1 MGFRMN
7 ANDCLH
13 TGLAKPECSC
23 SSCLQEQMMQHMPKH
38 LQAKLLAAPAATP
51 QAQQPRA
58 A

>member
-1 MGFRMN
+1 MN

-23 SSCLQEQMMQHMPKH
+23 SSCLREQIELHMPPH
-38 LQAKLLAAPAATP
+38 LRAKLAAAAPAATP
-51 QAQQPRA
+51 QAQHQPRA